1 MDKVRAYKH
10 PKGLI
15 YIANTQTQ
23 VGILV
28 SSDRPYG
35 APTGTFGSGDLMINL
50 WYLLGWLVDQ
60 GVAN

>member
-1 MDKVRAYKH
+1 MDHMRAYKH

-50 WYLLGWLVDQ
+50 WYQLR
-60 GVAN
+60 